1 MALSE
6 LNEGQSTLTSTFLFE
21 PPALRS
27 IVSHL
32 PLASK
37 QLPNVLQRPKH
48 RLLKRRVTKIKS
60 KKRADSDLVTKEA
73 TSTSLSLASFTL
85 LSDIQS
91 FALDTQQTPL
101 ICDLFESVE
110 SEGEG
115 PESPPSK
122 PYKP

>member
-1 MALSE
+1 MALNKLKGESK
-6 LNEGQSTLTSTFLFE
+6 STSTFLFE

-48 RLLKRRVTKIKS
+48 RLLKRRTKIKS
-60 KKRADSDLVTKEA
+60 KKQDSDLATKA
-73 TSTSLSLASFTL
+73 TSTSTSLASFTL
-85 LSDIQS
+85 LSSDIQS

-101 ICDLFESVE
+101 MCDLFESVE
-110 SEGEG
+110 NEGEG
-115 PESPPSK
+115 LESLPSK
-122 PYKP
+122 P

>member
-6 LNEGQSTLTSTFLFE
+6 VNEGQSTSTSTFLFE

-48 RLLKRRVTKIKS
+48 RLLKRR

-85 LSDIQS
+85 LDIQS

-115 PESPPSK
+115 PAPPSK
-122 PYKP
+122 PYP